1 MGQQHDKTIKR
12 RRRKAYL
19 VRKKLRELEQQV
31 AGRISI
37 KKPVKPDEPA
47 ETPKKAPAK
56 KAPAKKAPA
65 KKTTTKAA
73 AKAEP
78 AAKKEKESS
87 DGATANPSESTEKT
101 A

>member
-56 KAPAKKAPA
+56 KAPAKK
-65 KKTTTKAA
+65 TTTKAA

>member
-37 KKPVKPDEPA
+37 KKPVKPDESV
-47 ETPKKAPAK
+47 ETPK

-65 KKTTTKAA
+65 KKTTTKVA

-78 AAKKEKESS
+78 AAKKEKESPE
-87 DGATANPSESTEKT
+87 GATANPSESTEKT